1 MKPAPDS
8 PASAW
13 PVILTLFD
21 PPESVVDFG
30 CGSGHWLFGL
40 RRFLPD
46 IEVFGLNEASRSD
59 AGESLSDDQ
68 FRAADLTKP
77 IDLGR
82 QFALAIS
89 LEVAE
94 HLPPSAAETLISSIS
109 RHSDMV
115 LFSAGIPGQGG
126 KDHLNEQW
134 PEYWIRRFAVHEFQC
149 FDRIRPLIWQN
160 DRISTWYRQNMM
172 LFLRSP
178 RMPKFDG
185 DDWRGMPL
193 VHPNYFGWHSG
204 AIRHR
209 RSLSNLV
216 RFIRG
221 MPMD

>member
-1 MKPAPDS
+1 MQAAPDS

-13 PVILTLFD
+13 PVILTLID

-30 CGSGHWLFGL
+30 CGSGHWLSGL

-46 IEVFGLNEASRSD
+46 VEVFGLNEVRSG
-59 AGESLSDDQ
+59 AGQLLSDGQ

-82 QFALAIS
+82 RFALAMS

-94 HLPPSAAETLISSIS
+94 HLPPSAADTLVSSIS
-109 RHSDMV
+109 LHSDVV

-126 KDHLNEQW
+126 NVHLNEQW
-134 PEYWIRRFAVHEFQC
+134 PDYWIRRFAVHEFQC

-178 RMPKFDG
+178 RTPKIDG

-193 VHPNYFGWHSG
+193 VHPNYFGRHSG
-204 AIRHR
+204 DIRHR

-216 RFIRG
+216 RFIRAR
-221 MPMD
+221 PMN